1 MGYKNDELGQDVGTA
16 KVLCVTD
23 KALLVK
29 LEDHGDKEVWVP
41 KSQIHADSE
50 VYAADTDGILII
62 TRWMANKL
70 ELV

>member
-16 KVLCVTD
+16 KVLRVTD

-50 VYAADTDGILII
+50 VYAADTDGILIM

>member
-1 MGYKNDELGQDVGTA
+1 MRYNDHELGQDVGTA

-50 VYAADTDGILII
+50 VYAADTDGILIM

>member
-1 MGYKNDELGQDVGTA
+1 MRYNDHELGQDVGTA
-16 KVLCVTD
+16 KVLRVTD

-50 VYAADTDGILII
+50 VYAADTEGILIV
-62 TRWMANKL
+62 TKWMAEKL